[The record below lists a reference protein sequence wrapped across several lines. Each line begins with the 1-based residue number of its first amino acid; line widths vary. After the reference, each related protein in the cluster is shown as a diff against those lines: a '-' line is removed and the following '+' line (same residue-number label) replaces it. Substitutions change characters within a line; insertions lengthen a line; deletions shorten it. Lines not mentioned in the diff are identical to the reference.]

1 MASDVYVLN
10 LMYHDPFQAI
20 MKSYV
25 ATGSDT
31 DKSFLAYMVPSPD
44 EVDIQNMLYL
54 KYAFMKTFL
63 LLMFYHINLIG
74 QL

>member
-1 MASDVYVLN
+1 MFMRQISSTMN
-10 LMYHDPFQAI
+10 LFQAI

-44 EVDIQNMLYL
+44 EVDIALFYLRNMLYL
-54 KYAFMKTFL
+54 K
-63 LLMFYHINLIG
+63 
-74 QL
+74 